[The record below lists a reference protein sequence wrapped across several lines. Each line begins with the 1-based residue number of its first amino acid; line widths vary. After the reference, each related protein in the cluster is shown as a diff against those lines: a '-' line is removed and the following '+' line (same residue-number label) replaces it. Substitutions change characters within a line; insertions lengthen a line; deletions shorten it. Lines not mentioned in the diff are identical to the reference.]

1 MNYSIFINKWVVY
14 LVTKNNINQNII
26 HINIQKYVQEEIHI
40 KYTVKKVYWRGN
52 IVDGANGNKF
62 LNLTNGYGKDD
73 NHIFYRGF
81 IKE

>member
-1 MNYSIFINKWVVY
+1 MGGIFSNEEQYKP
-14 LVTKNNINQNII
+14 
-26 HINIQKYVQEEIHI
+26 KYNPH
-40 KYTVKKVYWRGN
+40 KYTKICPGRNTYKIHGKKVYWRGN